1 MPDPADTEDERS
13 HVFCCITPIFQMERE
28 LGGTMFDAII
38 LRAAAI
44 GRREERLMS
53 VSSLADYVSPRR
65 QMVSRRVHRLARVGM
80 LTTRREGNRTIVDT
94 TEKARRRNAKFVND
108 AIVETGEFVHGLDMN
123 RPK

>member
-1 MPDPADTEDERS
+1 MPDPAYSEDERR
-13 HVFCCITPIFQMERE
+13 HFFRCITPIFRMERE

-65 QMVSRRVHRLARVGM
+65 QMVSRRVHQLARVGM

-94 TEKARRRNAKFVND
+94 TEKVRRRNAKFVND
-108 AIVETGEFVHGLDMN
+108 AIAETIEFVHGLDIN

>member
-1 MPDPADTEDERS
+1 MPDPAYSEDERR
-13 HVFCCITPIFQMERE
+13 HFFRCITPIFRMERE

-65 QMVSRRVHRLARVGM
+65 QMVSRRVHQLARVGM

-94 TEKARRRNAKFVND
+94 TEKARRRNTKFVND